1 MIYYILLLYF
11 IYFLPYGLWELSSLI
26 RDLTHAPHSES
37 AEF

>member
-11 IYFLPYGLWELSSLI
+11 IYFLPCGMWELSSPI
-26 RDLTHAPHSES
+26 RDLTHAPYSGN